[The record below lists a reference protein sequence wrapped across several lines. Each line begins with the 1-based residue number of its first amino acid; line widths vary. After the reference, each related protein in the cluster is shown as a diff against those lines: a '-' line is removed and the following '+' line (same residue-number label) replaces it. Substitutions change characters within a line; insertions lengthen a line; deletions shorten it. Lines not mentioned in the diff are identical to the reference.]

1 MPAVLICPQP
11 GCRSENTGRF
21 CNRCGADLA
30 QIACRGCGRTY
41 PEHLLAG
48 PDASCEECG
57 TDLAAHQFVVAPAGS
72 EVAQPGALIAEGR
85 FRVRRHLGGGQYLAV
100 DCRPNLKRLSGAI
113 VEGSIAAS
121 YRKLSHLAGV
131 PTLLDVVP
139 GCGGDY
145 LLLAG
150 PLDAEGDLYPSLADR
165 WPVVSTQ
172 RRLSWLSAWIRLAMA
187 LSAEGWSGTTLDL
200 DNIRVNPDGQL
211 CLRVLLPDESGASP
225 AERLADLWLQ
235 LCDPAQSAAPGDE
248 PAVPALARRLKM
260 GEIGLVDAERE
271 LVRIRSQARVFVR
284 HGGGTHTGR
293 KRENNEDSFLA
304 WQAVMSEIKPEG
316 SASSVRGLFA
326 VCDGMGGHER
336 GEVASR
342 TAVQLLQATVLPE
355 LLSEDPGDGDL
366 AGRLCKLV
374 REDINSAILARNVGE
389 GDGPFRKMG
398 TTVVM
403 VALVDDRAYWV
414 HVGDSRLYRITR
426 DRVDQ
431 LTEDH
436 NVGTRDVKMGV
447 ATMLEAFRSPVG
459 KHLTQALGPRS
470 SEFVHPDTGIVE
482 LDEPCVLLLCSDGLA
497 DMVPE
502 GELQRI
508 VARLWDDP
516 AATVEELIEQ
526 ANQGGGL
533 DNITALVIR
542 VEPTLP
548 VFPRRSAAAR
558 PTVAGH

>member
-11 GCRSENTGRF
+11 GCRSENSGRF
-21 CNRCGADLA
+21 CNRCGADLT
-30 QIACRGCGRTY
+30 QINCRGCGRAY
-41 PEHLLAG
+41 PEDLIAG
-48 PDASCEECG
+48 PNAYCEECG
-57 TDLAAHQFVVAPAGS
+57 TGLAAFQYAVAPPGL
-72 EVAQPGALIAEGR
+72 EVAEPGSFLADGR
-85 FRVRRHLGGGQYLAV
+85 FRVQSHLGGGQYLAF
-100 DCRPNLKRLSGAI
+100 DCRPNLKRLTAAI
-113 VEGSIAAS
+113 ADGSVAAS
-121 YRKLSHLAGV
+121 YRKLSHLPGL
-131 PTLLDVVP
+131 PTVLDVVP
-139 GCGGDY
+139 DVAGDF

-150 PLDAEGDLYPSLADR
+150 PIDAEGNLFPGLEER
-165 WPVVSTQ
+165 WPLVSTQ
-172 RRLSWLSAWIRLAMA
+172 RRLSWLTAWTRLAIA
-187 LSAEGWSGTTLDL
+187 LSAEGWSTSALEL
-200 DNIRVNPDGQL
+200 DNLRINPDGQI
-211 CLRVLLPDESGASP
+211 CLRALLPDETGAPP
-225 AERLADLWLQ
+225 AERLADLWLE
-235 LCDPAQSAAPGDE
+235 LCGPAADAASGAG
-248 PAVPALARRLKM
+248 AVPALARRLKN
-260 GEIGLVDAERE
+260 GEIGLVDAMRE
-271 LVRIRSQARVFVR
+271 LLELRRMARAVVS
-284 HGGGTHTGR
+284 HSGGTDTGR
-293 KRENNEDSFLA
+293 KRENNEDSFIG
-304 WQAVMSEIKPEG
+304 WQTLFTEVKPEG
-316 SASSVRGLFA
+316 PAVGVRGLFA

-366 AGRLCKLV
+366 AGRLRKLV
-374 REDINSAILARNVGE
+374 KEEVNTAILARNG
-389 GDGPFRKMG
+389 GDSDGPFRKMG
-398 TTVVM
+398 TTIVM

-482 LDEPCVLLLCSDGLA
+482 LDEPCVLMLCSDGLA

-502 GELQRI
+502 GDLQKI

-516 AATVEELIEQ
+516 AATVAELIDQ

-542 VEPTLP
+542 VEPTAP
-548 VFPRRSAAAR
+548 VFPGRALAQQTTGA
-558 PTVAGH
+558 TL